1 MANVIFELEMHG
13 DILSTCRAEFDFGQ
27 VSLWSS
33 SIMVFQNLRDQGLIP
48 CWDSFLDRQSSLIR
62 PSITRIPKPKHL
74 SLKFRSKFKTW
85 WTEKAS
91 RYSVKFWWT
100 VLWRLWHIQVIYKR
114 DINQVDS
121 DPHPWAIVIT
131 LPLKVSICNT
141 ELALLH
147 RIKILTLTHTPSTTS
162 RQAECTL
169 SKIRPV
175 VWADVYSP
183 YLLLQ

>member
-13 DILSTCRAEFDFGQ
+13 DILSTCRAEFDFGH

-33 SIMVFQNLRDQGLIP
+33 SIMVFQNLRDQG
-48 CWDSFLDRQSSLIR
+48 
-62 PSITRIPKPKHL
+62 ITRIPKPKHL

-121 DPHPWAIVIT
+121 DPPLWAIVIT